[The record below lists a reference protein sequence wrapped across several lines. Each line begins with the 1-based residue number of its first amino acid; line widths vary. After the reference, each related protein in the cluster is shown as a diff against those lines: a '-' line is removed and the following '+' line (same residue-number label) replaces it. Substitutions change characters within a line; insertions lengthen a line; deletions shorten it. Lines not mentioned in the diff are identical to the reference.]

1 MIQRLQNIK
10 PLKGDDEPFITA
22 YYRDVPNG
30 FRISNINDEFLEP
43 YLMELEAFYSDYEI
57 VGETYPKFFSNL
69 NVVWDRK
76 QEIVKKY
83 ANFDKTKMHY
93 TYDTENVRTV
103 TVDESGDS
111 ESSDSSSNTHIDTP
125 ISNDNDTPSNI
136 DNGSSNGNN
145 QYSKS
150 VFQSER
156 LILDDGDI
164 EKVNKLT
171 DNYLSVLDVLIK
183 VFNECFVR
191 FESYT
196 Y

>member
-10 PLKGDDEPFITA
+10 PLVGDDEPFITA
-22 YYRDVPNG
+22 HYRDVPNG

-43 YLMELEAFYSDYEI
+43 YLMELEVFYSDYEI

-83 ANFDKTKMHY
+83 ANFDKTKIHY
-93 TYDTENVRTV
+93 TYDTENVRNV
-103 TVDESGDS
+103 TYDESGDS

-125 ISNDNDTPSNI
+125 ISNDNNTPSDI
-136 DNGSSNGNN
+136 DNGSSNGQNE
-145 QYSKS
+145 YSKAF
-150 VFQSER
+150 FQSER

-171 DNYLSVLDVLIK
+171 DNYLSVLDILIK